1 MPEILIGT
9 SGYDYPEWRG
19 VFYPAGLKRADFLP
33 YYATQFNALE
43 LNNTFYN
50 MPTAERL
57 LSFWERSGGAL
68 KFSVKANRLLTHEI
82 GRDWQSAAQEF
93 LAALKPLVQNKS
105 LASALFQ
112 FPQSF
117 HYTDQNRLYLSAL
130 LAQFRGL
137 PVVVE
142 FRHAEWIRPSVFDG
156 LAERDASLAF
166 CDMPELKN
174 LPNGMALAATQ
185 ALASQKS
192 GGQNCSQVQ
201 EGGSPFV
208 GKIAYMRLHGRN
220 ASAWYAKENDAQEK
234 ECLQDHDALPGLAA
248 SPKSAAHDRN
258 GSARYRYDYSD
269 DELSEFAPVIQQAAS
284 QGRQVQVFFN
294 NHPDGS
300 GAKNAKRMR
309 EMLLSK
315 D

>member
-43 LNNTFYN
+43 LNSSFYN

-82 GRDWQSAAQEF
+82 GRDWKSAAQDF
-93 LAALKPLVQNKS
+93 LAALKPLAQNGS

-137 PVVVE
+137 PAVVE

-156 LAERDASLAF
+156 LSERGASLAF
-166 CDMPELKN
+166 CDLPELKN
-174 LPNGMALAATQ
+174 LPNKNFLQ
-185 ALASQKS
+185 A
-192 GGQNCSQVQ
+192 Q
-201 EGGSPFV
+201 ECGLPFA
-208 GKIAYMRLHGRN
+208 GKIAYIRLHGRN

-269 DELSEFAPVIQQAAS
+269 DELSEFAPVIQKAAS

-300 GAKNAKRMR
+300 GAKNARRMR

>member
-33 YYATQFNALE
+33 YYATQFSALE
-43 LNNTFYN
+43 LNSSFYN

-82 GRDWQSAAQEF
+82 GRGWQSAAQEF
-93 LAALKPLVQNKS
+93 FAALKPLAQNES

-142 FRHAEWIRPSVFDG
+142 FRHAEWIRPSVFEG
-156 LAERDASLAF
+156 LSERGTSLAF

-174 LPNGMALAATQ
+174 LPNKNCLQ
-185 ALASQKS
+185 A
-192 GGQNCSQVQ
+192 Q
-201 EGGSPFV
+201 EGSLPFA
-208 GKIAYMRLHGRN
+208 GKIAYIRLHGRN

-234 ECLQDHDALPGLAA
+234 ECLQDHDALPGLLA
-248 SPKSAAHDRN
+248 SPKNAAHDRN

-269 DELSEFAPVIQQAAS
+269 DELSDFVPIIQQAARE
-284 QGRQVQVFFN
+284 GRQVQVFFN

-309 EMLLSK
+309 EMVG
-315 D
+315 

>member
-19 VFYPAGLKRADFLP
+19 VFYPAELKRADFLP
-33 YYATQFNALE
+33 YYATRFNALE

-68 KFSVKANRLLTHEI
+68 KFSVKANRLLTHEV
-82 GRDWQSAAQEF
+82 GRDWQSAAQDF
-93 LAALKPLVQNKS
+93 RSALKPLAQNGS

-142 FRHAEWIRPSVFDG
+142 FRHAEWIRPSVFEG
-156 LAERDASLAF
+156 FFERGATLAF
-166 CDMPELKN
+166 CDLPELKN
-174 LPNGMALAATQ
+174 LPNKNCLQ
-185 ALASQKS
+185 A
-192 GGQNCSQVQ
+192 Q
-201 EGGSPFV
+201 EGGLPFA
-208 GKIAYMRLHGRN
+208 GKIAYIRLHGRN

-234 ECLQDHDALPGLAA
+234 ECLQDHNALPGLPA

-309 EMLLSK
+309 EMVG
-315 D
+315 

>member
-43 LNNTFYN
+43 LNSSFYN

-57 LSFWERSGGAL
+57 LTFWERSGGAL

-82 GRDWQSAAQEF
+82 GRDWKSAAQEF
-93 LAALKPLVQNKS
+93 LAALKPLAQNGS

-156 LAERDASLAF
+156 LAQRGASLAF
-166 CDMPELKN
+166 CDFPELNN
-174 LPNGMALAATQ
+174 LPNKNCLQ
-185 ALASQKS
+185 A
-192 GGQNCSQVQ
+192 Q
-201 EGGSPFV
+201 EGGLPFA
-208 GKIAYMRLHGRN
+208 GKIAYIRLHGRN
-220 ASAWYAKENDAQEK
+220 ASAWYAKENGAQEK

-269 DELSEFAPVIQQAAS
+269 AELSEFTPVIQQAARE
-284 QGRQVQVFFN
+284 GRQVQVFFN

-300 GAKNAKRMR
+300 GAKNARRMR
-309 EMLLSK
+309 EMVG
-315 D
+315 

>member
-43 LNNTFYN
+43 LNSSFYN

-82 GRDWQSAAQEF
+82 GRDWKSAAQEF

-117 HYTDQNRLYLSAL
+117 HYTDQNRMYLSAL
-130 LAQFRGL
+130 LAQFKGL

-142 FRHAEWIRPSVFDG
+142 FRHAEWIRPSVFEG
-156 LAERDASLAF
+156 LSERGASFAF
-166 CDMPELKN
+166 CDLPELKN
-174 LPNGMALAATQ
+174 LPNKNFLQ
-185 ALASQKS
+185 A
-192 GGQNCSQVQ
+192 Q
-201 EGGSPFV
+201 EGGLPFA
-208 GKIAYMRLHGRN
+208 GKIAYIRLHGRN
-220 ASAWYAKENDAQEK
+220 ASAWYAKENDAQGK
-234 ECLQDHDALPGLAA
+234 ECLQDHNALPGLAA

-300 GAKNAKRMR
+300 GAKNARRMR
-309 EMLLSK
+309 EMVLSK

>member
-43 LNNTFYN
+43 LNSSFYN

-82 GRDWQSAAQEF
+82 GRDWKSAAQEF
-93 LAALKPLVQNKS
+93 LAALKPLAQNES

-117 HYTDQNRLYLSAL
+117 HYTDQNRMYLSAL

-137 PVVVE
+137 PAVVE
-142 FRHAEWIRPSVFDG
+142 FRHAEWIRPSVFEG
-156 LAERDASLAF
+156 LSERGASLAF

-174 LPNGMALAATQ
+174 LPNKNFLQ
-185 ALASQKS
+185 A
-192 GGQNCSQVQ
+192 Q
-201 EGGSPFV
+201 EGGLPFA
-208 GKIAYMRLHGRN
+208 GKIAYIRLHGRN

-234 ECLQDHDALPGLAA
+234 ERLQDHNALPGLPA

-269 DELSEFAPVIQQAAS
+269 EELSEFAPVIQQAAS

-300 GAKNAKRMR
+300 GAKNARRMR

>member
-1 MPEILIGT
+1 MSEILIGT

-43 LNNTFYN
+43 LNSSFYN

-82 GRDWQSAAQEF
+82 GRDWKSSAQEF
-93 LAALKPLVQNKS
+93 LAALKPLAQNES

-142 FRHAEWIRPSVFDG
+142 FRHAEWIRPSVFEG
-156 LAERDASLAF
+156 LEKRNASIVF
-166 CDMPELKN
+166 CDMPNLKD
-174 LPNGMALAATQ
+174 LPN
-185 ALASQKS
+185 
-192 GGQNCSQVQ
+192 QNCSQVQ
-201 EGGSPFV
+201 EGGLPFV

-234 ECLQDHDALPGLAA
+234 ECLQDHNALPGLAA

-269 DELSEFAPVIQQAAS
+269 VELSEFAPVIQQAAS

-300 GAKNAKRMR
+300 GAKNARRMR
-309 EMLLSK
+309 EMVG
-315 D
+315 

>member
-19 VFYPAGLKRADFLP
+19 VFYPVGLKRADFLP

-82 GRDWQSAAQEF
+82 GRDWQSAAQDF
-93 LAALKPLVQNKS
+93 RSALMPLAQNGS

-117 HYTDQNRLYLSAL
+117 HYTDQNRMYLSAL

-142 FRHAEWIRPSVFDG
+142 FRHAEWIRPSVFEG
-156 LAERDASLAF
+156 LSERGASLAF

-174 LPNGMALAATQ
+174 LPNKNCLQ
-185 ALASQKS
+185 A
-192 GGQNCSQVQ
+192 Q
-201 EGGSPFV
+201 EGRLPFA
-208 GKIAYMRLHGRN
+208 GKIAYIRLHGRN
-220 ASAWYAKENDAQEK
+220 ASAWYAKENDPQEK
-234 ECLQDHDALPGLAA
+234 ECLQDHNALPGLPA

-269 DELSEFAPVIQQAAS
+269 AELSEFAPVIQHAARE
-284 QGRQVQVFFN
+284 GRQVQVFFN

-300 GAKNAKRMR
+300 GAKNARRMR
-309 EMLLSK
+309 EMVG
-315 D
+315 

>member
-93 LAALKPLVQNKS
+93 LAALKPLAQNES

-117 HYTDQNRLYLSAL
+117 HYTDQNRMYLSAL

-142 FRHAEWIRPSVFDG
+142 FRHAEWIRASVFDG
-156 LAERDASLAF
+156 LAQRGASLAF
-166 CDMPELKN
+166 CDMPELRN
-174 LPNGMALAATQ
+174 LPN
-185 ALASQKS
+185 
-192 GGQNCSQVQ
+192 QNCSQVQ
-201 EGGSPFV
+201 EGSLPFV

-234 ECLQDHDALPGLAA
+234 ECLQDHDALPGLPA
-248 SPKSAAHDRN
+248 SPKSAAQNRN

-300 GAKNAKRMR
+300 GAKNARRMR
-309 EMLLSK
+309 EMVEG
-315 D
+315 

>member
-43 LNNTFYN
+43 LNSSFYN

-57 LSFWERSGGAL
+57 LSFWERSQGQL

-93 LAALKPLVQNKS
+93 LAALKPLAQNQS
-105 LASALFQ
+105 LASVLFQ

-142 FRHAEWIRPSVFDG
+142 FRHAEWIRPSVFEG
-156 LAERDASLAF
+156 LSERGASLAF
-166 CDMPELKN
+166 CDMPMLKN
-174 LPNGMALAATQ
+174 LPNH
-185 ALASQKS
+185 
-192 GGQNCSQVQ
+192 NCLQVQ

-234 ECLQDHDALPGLAA
+234 ECLQDHDALPGLPA

-269 DELSEFAPVIQQAAS
+269 AELSEFAPVIQQAAS

-300 GAKNAKRMR
+300 GAKNARRMR
-309 EMLLSK
+309 EMVEG
-315 D
+315 

>member
-43 LNNTFYN
+43 LNSSFYN

-68 KFSVKANRLLTHEI
+68 KFSVKANRLLTHDI
-82 GRDWQSAAQEF
+82 GRGWKSAAQEF

-130 LAQFRGL
+130 LAQFKGL

-142 FRHAEWIRPSVFDG
+142 FRHAEWIRPSVFEG
-156 LAERDASLAF
+156 LFERGASLAF
-166 CDMPELKN
+166 CDLPELKN
-174 LPNGMALAATQ
+174 LPN
-185 ALASQKS
+185 K
-192 GGQNCSQVQ
+192 NCLQVQ

-220 ASAWYAKENDAQEK
+220 ASAWYAKENDPQEK

-248 SPKSAAHDRN
+248 SPKSVAQDRN

-269 DELSEFAPVIQQAAS
+269 AELSEFAPVIQQAAS

-300 GAKNAKRMR
+300 GAKNARRMR
-309 EMLLSK
+309 EMLLSAQP
-315 D
+315 

>member
-19 VFYPAGLKRADFLP
+19 VFYPAKLKRSDFLP
-33 YYATQFNALE
+33 YYAMRFNALE

-57 LSFWERSGGAL
+57 LSFWERSQGQL
-68 KFSVKANRLLTHEI
+68 RFSVKANRLLTHEV
-82 GRDWQSAAQEF
+82 GRDWQSAAQDF
-93 LAALKPLVQNKS
+93 RSALKPLAQNGS

-156 LAERDASLAF
+156 LAQRGASLAF
-166 CDMPELKN
+166 CDMPELRN
-174 LPNGMALAATQ
+174 LPN
-185 ALASQKS
+185 
-192 GGQNCSQVQ
+192 QNCSQVQ
-201 EGGSPFV
+201 EGGLPFA

-220 ASAWYAKENDAQEK
+220 ASAWYAKENGP
-234 ECLQDHDALPGLAA
+234 QD
-248 SPKSAAHDRN
+248 KN

-269 DELSEFAPVIQQAAS
+269 DELSDFVPIIQQAAS

-309 EMLLSK
+309 EMVLSK

>member
-43 LNNTFYN
+43 LNSSFYN

-82 GRDWQSAAQEF
+82 GRDWKSAAQEF
-93 LAALKPLVQNKS
+93 FAALKPLAQNES

-156 LAERDASLAF
+156 LAERGASLAF

-174 LPNGMALAATQ
+174 LPN
-185 ALASQKS
+185 
-192 GGQNCSQVQ
+192 QNCSQVQ
-201 EGGSPFV
+201 EGRLPFA
-208 GKIAYMRLHGRN
+208 GKIAYIRLHGRN

-234 ECLQDHDALPGLAA
+234 ECLQDHDALPGLPA
-248 SPKSAAHDRN
+248 SPKSAAQDRN

-300 GAKNAKRMR
+300 GAKNARRMR
-309 EMLLSK
+309 EMVG
-315 D
+315 

>member
-43 LNNTFYN
+43 LNNSFYN

-82 GRDWQSAAQEF
+82 GRDWKSAAQDF
-93 LAALKPLVQNKS
+93 RSALNPLAQNGSLV
-105 LASALFQ
+105 SALFQ

-156 LAERDASLAF
+156 LAERGASLAF
-166 CDMPELKN
+166 CDLPELKN
-174 LPNGMALAATQ
+174 LPNKNFLQ
-185 ALASQKS
+185 A
-192 GGQNCSQVQ
+192 Q
-201 EGGSPFV
+201 EGRLPFA
-208 GKIAYMRLHGRN
+208 GKIAYIRLHGRN

-248 SPKSAAHDRN
+248 SPKSAAQDRN

-269 DELSEFAPVIQQAAS
+269 AELSEFAPVIQQAVS

-300 GAKNAKRMR
+300 GAKNARRMR
-309 EMLLSK
+309 EMVG
-315 D
+315 

>member
-43 LNNTFYN
+43 LNSSFYN

-82 GRDWQSAAQEF
+82 GRDWKSAAQEF
-93 LAALKPLVQNKS
+93 LAALKPLAQNKS

-117 HYTDQNRLYLSAL
+117 HYTDQNRMYLSAL

-137 PVVVE
+137 PAVVE
-142 FRHAEWIRPSVFDG
+142 FRHAEWIRQSVFEG
-156 LAERDASLAF
+156 LAERGASLAF
-166 CDMPELKN
+166 CDLPELKN
-174 LPNGMALAATQ
+174 LPN
-185 ALASQKS
+185 K
-192 GGQNCSQVQ
+192 NCSQVQ

-220 ASAWYAKENDAQEK
+220 ASAWYAKENDAQDK
-234 ECLQDHDALPGLAA
+234 
-248 SPKSAAHDRN
+248 N

-269 DELSEFAPVIQQAAS
+269 DELSEFAPVIQQAARE
-284 QGRQVQVFFN
+284 GRQVQVFFN

-300 GAKNAKRMR
+300 GAKNARRMR
-309 EMLLSK
+309 EMVLSK

>member
-43 LNNTFYN
+43 LNSSFYK

-82 GRDWQSAAQEF
+82 GRDWKSAAQEF
-93 LAALKPLVQNKS
+93 LAALNPLAQNKS

-117 HYTDQNRLYLSAL
+117 HYTDQNRMYLSAL

-142 FRHAEWIRPSVFDG
+142 FRHAEWIRPSVFEG
-156 LAERDASLAF
+156 LEKRNASIVF
-166 CDMPELKN
+166 CDMPQLKN
-174 LPNGMALAATQ
+174 LPDGTLT
-185 ALASQKS
+185 KT
-192 GGQNCSQVQ
+192 
-201 EGGSPFV
+201 PFV
-208 GKIAYMRLHGRN
+208 GSSAYIRMHGRN
-220 ASAWYAKENDAQEK
+220 ENAWYNAEGQ
-234 ECLQDHDALPGLAA
+234 
-248 SPKSAAHDRN
+248 N
-258 GSARYRYDYSD
+258 GSSRYCYEYSD
-269 DELSEFAPVIQQAAS
+269 DELSSFVPIVRQANS
-284 QGRQVQVFFN
+284 EGKKVQMYFN
-294 NHPDGS
+294 NHPRGS
-300 GAKNAKRMR
+300 GAKNARRMR
-309 EMLLSK
+309 ELVETAF
-315 D
+315 

>member
-43 LNNTFYN
+43 LNSSFYN

-82 GRDWQSAAQEF
+82 GRDWQSAAQDF
-93 LAALKPLVQNKS
+93 RSALMPLAQNKS

-117 HYTDQNRLYLSAL
+117 HYTDQNRMYLSAL

-156 LAERDASLAF
+156 LFERGASLAF
-166 CDMPELKN
+166 CDLPELKN
-174 LPNGMALAATQ
+174 LPNKNFLQ
-185 ALASQKS
+185 A
-192 GGQNCSQVQ
+192 Q
-201 EGGSPFV
+201 EDGLPFA
-208 GKIAYMRLHGRN
+208 GKIAYIRLHGRN

-234 ECLQDHDALPGLAA
+234 ECLQDHDALPGLPA

>member
-43 LNNTFYN
+43 LNSSFYN

-82 GRDWQSAAQEF
+82 GRDWQSAAQDF
-93 LAALKPLVQNKS
+93 RSALNPLAQNGS

-117 HYTDQNRLYLSAL
+117 HYTDQNRMYLSAL

-156 LAERDASLAF
+156 LAERGASLAF
-166 CDMPELKN
+166 CDLPELKN
-174 LPNGMALAATQ
+174 LPNKNCLQ
-185 ALASQKS
+185 A
-192 GGQNCSQVQ
+192 Q
-201 EGGSPFV
+201 EGGLPFA
-208 GKIAYMRLHGRN
+208 GKIAYIRLHGRN

-234 ECLQDHDALPGLAA
+234 ECLQDHDALPGLPA

-300 GAKNAKRMR
+300 GAKNAKRLG
-309 EMLLSK
+309 EMVG
-315 D
+315 

>member
-43 LNNTFYN
+43 LNSSFYN

-57 LSFWERSGGAL
+57 LSFWERSQGQL

-82 GRDWQSAAQEF
+82 GRDWKSAAQEF
-93 LAALKPLVQNKS
+93 LAALKPLAQNES

-142 FRHAEWIRPSVFDG
+142 FRHAEWIRPSVFEG
-156 LAERDASLAF
+156 LSERGASLAF
-166 CDMPELKN
+166 CDMPMLKN
-174 LPNGMALAATQ
+174 LPNH
-185 ALASQKS
+185 
-192 GGQNCSQVQ
+192 NCLQVQ

-220 ASAWYAKENDAQEK
+220 ASAWYAKENDPQEK
-234 ECLQDHDALPGLAA
+234 ECLQDHDALPGLPA

-269 DELSEFAPVIQQAAS
+269 DELAEFAPVIQQAAS

-300 GAKNAKRMR
+300 GAKNARRMR
-309 EMLLSK
+309 EMVG
-315 D
+315 

>member
-43 LNNTFYN
+43 LNSSFYN

-82 GRDWQSAAQEF
+82 GRDWKSAAQEF
-93 LAALKPLVQNKS
+93 LAALKPLAQNKS

-156 LAERDASLAF
+156 LAERGASLAF
-166 CDMPELKN
+166 CDLPELRN
-174 LPNGMALAATQ
+174 LPNKNFLQ
-185 ALASQKS
+185 A
-192 GGQNCSQVQ
+192 Q
-201 EGGSPFV
+201 EDGLPFA
-208 GKIAYMRLHGRN
+208 GKIAYIRLHGRN
-220 ASAWYAKENDAQEK
+220 ASA
-234 ECLQDHDALPGLAA
+234 
-248 SPKSAAHDRN
+248 
-258 GSARYRYDYSD
+258 RYRYNYSD
-269 DELSEFAPVIQQAAS
+269 AELSEFAPVIQQAAS

-309 EMLLSK
+309 EMVLSK

>member
-19 VFYPAGLKRADFLP
+19 VFYPAELKRADFLP
-33 YYATQFNALE
+33 YYATRFNALE

-68 KFSVKANRLLTHEI
+68 KFSVKANRLLTHEV
-82 GRDWQSAAQEF
+82 GRDWQSAAQDF
-93 LAALKPLVQNKS
+93 RSALKPLAQNGS

-156 LAERDASLAF
+156 LFERGASLAF
-166 CDMPELKN
+166 CDLPELKN
-174 LPNGMALAATQ
+174 LPNKNCLQ
-185 ALASQKS
+185 A
-192 GGQNCSQVQ
+192 Q
-201 EGGSPFV
+201 EGGLPFA
-208 GKIAYMRLHGRN
+208 GKIAYIRLHGRN

-234 ECLQDHDALPGLAA
+234 ECLQDHNALPGLPA

-309 EMLLSK
+309 EMVG
-315 D
+315 

>member
-33 YYATQFNALE
+33 YYATRFNALE

-57 LSFWERSGGAL
+57 LSFWERSQGQL

-82 GRDWQSAAQEF
+82 GRDWQSAAKDF
-93 LAALKPLVQNKS
+93 RSALKPLAQNGS

-117 HYTDQNRLYLSAL
+117 HYTDQNRLYLAKVIAAFEGFPL
-130 LAQFRGL
+130 
-137 PVVVE
+137 VVE

-156 LAERDASLAF
+156 LSERGACLAF
-166 CDMPELKN
+166 CDMPNLKD
-174 LPNGMALAATQ
+174 LPN
-185 ALASQKS
+185 
-192 GGQNCSQVQ
+192 QNCSQVQ
-201 EGGSPFV
+201 EVGSPFV

-220 ASAWYAKENDAQEK
+220 ASAWYAKENDPQDQK
-234 ECLQDHDALPGLAA
+234 CLQDHDALPGLPA
-248 SPKSAAHDRN
+248 SPKSVAQDRN

-269 DELSEFAPVIQQAAS
+269 DEISDFVPIVQQAARE
-284 QGRQVQVFFN
+284 GRQVQVFFN

>member
-19 VFYPAGLKRADFLP
+19 VFYPASLKRADFLS

-82 GRDWQSAAQEF
+82 GRDWKSSAQEF
-93 LAALKPLVQNKS
+93 LAALKPLAQNKS

-117 HYTDQNRLYLSAL
+117 HYTDQNRMYLSAL
-130 LAQFRGL
+130 LAQFKGL

-142 FRHAEWIRPSVFDG
+142 FRHAEWIRPSVFEG
-156 LAERDASLAF
+156 LSERGASLAF
-166 CDMPELKN
+166 CDMPRLKD
-174 LPNGMALAATQ
+174 LPN
-185 ALASQKS
+185 
-192 GGQNCSQVQ
+192 QNCSQVQ

-234 ECLQDHDALPGLAA
+234 ECLQDHDALPGLPA
-248 SPKSAAHDRN
+248 SPKRAAQDRN

-269 DELSEFAPVIQQAAS
+269 DELSEFAPIIQQAAS

-309 EMLLSK
+309 EMLG
-315 D
+315 

>member
-43 LNNTFYN
+43 LNSSFYN

-57 LSFWERSGGAL
+57 LSFWER
-68 KFSVKANRLLTHEI
+68 
-82 GRDWQSAAQEF
+82 GRDWQSTAQEF
-93 LAALKPLVQNKS
+93 LAALKPLAQNES

-117 HYTDQNRLYLSAL
+117 HYTDQNRMYLSAL

-137 PVVVE
+137 PAVVE

-156 LAERDASLAF
+156 LFERGASLAF
-166 CDMPELKN
+166 CDLPELKN
-174 LPNGMALAATQ
+174 LPNGMALAAMQ

-192 GGQNCSQVQ
+192 GGQNCSKTQ
-201 EGGSPFV
+201 EGGLSFA
-208 GKIAYMRLHGRN
+208 GKIAYIRLHGRN
-220 ASAWYAKENDAQEK
+220 ASAWYAKENDPQEK
-234 ECLQDHDALPGLAA
+234 ECLHDHDAFPGLPA

-269 DELSEFAPVIQQAAS
+269 AELSEFAPVIQQAAS

-300 GAKNAKRMR
+300 GAKNAKRLG

>member
-19 VFYPAGLKRADFLP
+19 VFYPTGLKRADFLP

-43 LNNTFYN
+43 LNSSFYN

-82 GRDWQSAAQEF
+82 GRDWKSAAQEF

-130 LAQFRGL
+130 LAQFKGL

-142 FRHAEWIRPSVFDG
+142 FRHAEWIRPSVFEG
-156 LAERDASLAF
+156 LFERGASLAF
-166 CDMPELKN
+166 CDLPELKN
-174 LPNGMALAATQ
+174 LPNKNFLQ
-185 ALASQKS
+185 A
-192 GGQNCSQVQ
+192 Q
-201 EGGSPFV
+201 EGSLPFA
-208 GKIAYMRLHGRN
+208 GKIAYIRLHGRN
-220 ASAWYAKENDAQEK
+220 ACTWYAKENDAQEK
-234 ECLQDHDALPGLAA
+234 ECLQDHGALLGLAA

-269 DELSEFAPVIQQAAS
+269 AELSEFAPVIQQAAS

-300 GAKNAKRMR
+300 GAKNARRMR
-309 EMLLSK
+309 EMVLSK

>member
-19 VFYPAGLKRADFLP
+19 VFYPVGLKRADFLP

-43 LNNTFYN
+43 LNSSFYN

-82 GRDWQSAAQEF
+82 GRDWKSAAQEF
-93 LAALKPLVQNKS
+93 LAALKPLAQNKS

-117 HYTDQNRLYLSAL
+117 HYTDQNRMYLSAL

-142 FRHAEWIRPSVFDG
+142 FRHAEWIRPSVFEG
-156 LAERDASLAF
+156 LFERGASLAF
-166 CDMPELKN
+166 CDLPELKN
-174 LPNGMALAATQ
+174 LPNKNFLQ
-185 ALASQKS
+185 A
-192 GGQNCSQVQ
+192 Q
-201 EGGSPFV
+201 EGGLPFA
-208 GKIAYMRLHGRN
+208 GKIAYIRLHGRN
-220 ASAWYAKENDAQEK
+220 ASAWYAKENDPQGK
-234 ECLQDHDALPGLAA
+234 ECLQDHDALPGLPA

-269 DELSEFAPVIQQAAS
+269 DELSEFTPLIQQAAS

-300 GAKNAKRMR
+300 GAKNARRMR
-309 EMLLSK
+309 EMVG
-315 D
+315 